1 MKRRT
6 ELLPKRILEIQKEF
20 VEDLKLNDFNI
31 HEKSMECAGIKGK
44 YLSILFEEDAYLTKL
59 QNTEELLIE
68 QYVEKYGARGVPKF
82 KAENESR
89 NDEDIAKIQKAIKN
103 QKEVCRFIDGLY
115 KIVSAFGFEI
125 KNATE
130 ILKLEK

>member
-125 KNATE
+125 KNAAE